1 MLLCVF
7 CCEAISFSPLTSPG
21 ARASIF
27 LVETILR
34 QIIYR
39 RMAFCA
45 AMATCDNAISARR
58 LRADDDGIGFF
69 MYMGCRLRLSQCL
82 LSPRNKMR
90 FRKSVSPP
98 TAQQRAAEYIRFT
111 RQLPPRYTEKA

>member
-7 CCEAISFSPLTSPG
+7 CCKAISFAPLTSRG

-27 LVETILR
+27 LVETISR

-58 LRADDDGIGFF
+58 LRPDDDDGIGFF
-69 MYMGCRLRLSQCL
+69 ISWDADCDSA
-82 LSPRNKMR
+82 
-90 FRKSVSPP
+90 SVYCHL
-98 TAQQRAAEYIRFT
+98 EI
-111 RQLPPRYTEKA
+111 K